1 MRCLRRVL
9 LALFAALCV
18 SFAADALEVHF
29 IDAGQADAVLIRT
42 DAGDAALYDGGLD
55 DGRALGYLERIGV
68 EHINVLIASHDHADH
83 IGGFPAIIER
93 YEPPYY
99 MDNGIEHTTRT
110 YERVL
115 DALEEADTQLL
126 EAEARTLSLGDVELR
141 IVPPPAE
148 PDRGH
153 NNNSVGVI
161 VEYGAFR
168 ASLTGDA
175 EPELFEWWRENH
187 RDAFPDVH
195 VHKASH
201 HGSVNGDDET
211 SMEMLQPETVV
222 VSCGAGNRYG
232 HPHDEALALY
242 AARGADVYRTDQHGT
257 VRVEANPDG
266 TYEISPARDSDAGEF
281 VGININTASAEE
293 LQDIIHIGPAY
304 AEQIIELR
312 EERPFT
318 SLGELTRVRG
328 IGEGRLADIREQG
341 LAYVATHSSGEDKVE
356 GLPLSSGIGMTLAVI
371 GVGFVALPS
380 LRYAQSAVD

>member
-1 MRCLRRVL
+1 MRCLPRVL
-9 LALFAALCV
+9 LALCAALCL
-18 SFAADALEVHF
+18 SLAADALELHF
-29 IDAGQADAVLIRT
+29 IDVGQADAVLIQT
-42 DAGDAALYDGGLD
+42 EEGHAALYDGGLD

-68 EHINVLIASHDHADH
+68 EHLNLLIASHNHADH

-126 EAEARTLSLGDVELR
+126 EPEARTITLGEVRLH
-141 IVPPPAE
+141 IVPPPGRAAW
-148 PDRGH
+148 GH

-187 RDAFPDVH
+187 REAFLAVH

-201 HGSVNGDDET
+201 HGSANGDDVM
-211 SMEMLQPETVV
+211 SMEMLEPETVV
-222 VSCGAGNRYG
+222 ISCGAGNRYG

-257 VRVEANPDG
+257 VRVKANPDG
-266 TYEISPARDSDAGEF
+266 TYEISPAREGDASEF
-281 VGININTASAEE
+281 VGIDINTASAEE

-312 EERPFT
+312 QVRPFT
-318 SLGELTRVRG
+318 SLDELTRVQG

-341 LAYVATHSSGEDKVE
+341 LAYVESTSSVGNELE
-356 GLPLSSGIGMTLAVI
+356 GLPLSSVPGTTLAVI
-371 GVGFVALPS
+371 GMGLVALYR
-380 LRYAQSAVD
+380 L